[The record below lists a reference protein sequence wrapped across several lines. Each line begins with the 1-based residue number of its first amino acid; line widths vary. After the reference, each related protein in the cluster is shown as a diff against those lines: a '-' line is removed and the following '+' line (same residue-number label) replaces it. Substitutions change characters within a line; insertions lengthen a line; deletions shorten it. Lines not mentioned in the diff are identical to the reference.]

1 MVDSDDA
8 NGRTQGGALRGNE
21 RLGLAALGLGFT
33 ALGMTGRTFVR
44 VAGGGAGLL
53 LLGLAAA
60 GRNPLASALKVRT
73 TQDGEVLI
81 RDAVTIGRPPETLY
95 ARWRQLERLPELM
108 GHLKDVRVIDG
119 TRSHWVVAGPLGDV
133 EWDAELTAD
142 EPGRRLAWASVP
154 GAALENS
161 GEVLFRPAPGDRGTE
176 LVVRLKYRAPGG
188 TAGVLLARLRGEEP
202 AQQLR
207 DDLTRF
213 KREQELGFHPTTEG
227 QSSGR
232 VGSGQTGASATG
244 GAR

>member
-1 MVDSDDA
+1 MA
-8 NGRTQGGALRGNE
+8 NSKDINERTQGGALQGTE
-21 RLGLAALGLGFT
+21 RLVLATVGLGLT
-33 ALGMTGRTFVR
+33 ALGVTGKKFAR
-44 VAGGGAGLL
+44 VAGSGAGLL
-53 LLGLAAA
+53 LLGLAAT
-60 GRNPLASALKVRT
+60 GRNPLANALKVRT
-73 TQDGEVLI
+73 TEDGEVLI

-108 GHLKDVRVIDG
+108 SHLKEVRVTG
-119 TRSHWVVAGPLGDV
+119 EKRSHWVVAGPVGDV

-176 LVVRLKYRAPGG
+176 LVVRLKYRAPAG
-188 TAGVLLARLRGEEP
+188 TAGVVLARLRGEEP

-207 DDLTRF
+207 DDLMRF

-232 VGSGQTGASATG
+232 VGSGHMAAE